1 MGICQTAKRGP
12 ISKFFIIKLTET
24 WKSLN
29 LNTHKSDAISDLKVV
44 HKVGSREPRFAFKG
58 NLQETGASKKAL
70 KIFVNDSTR
79 VWNRAPHVIKNSK
92 SLYSAKLEIKK
103 LSKLYQSELYA
114 FLFFVFFLIGHKGKF
129 TKLYFL
135 IRYCNHYKSINLRFQ

>member
-79 VWNRAPHVIKNSK
+79 VWNRAPQNIKTNISLFTAKKRSK
-92 SLYSAKLEIKK
+92 
-103 LSKLYQSELYA
+103 
-114 FLFFVFFLIGHKGKF
+114 FLQ
-129 TKLYFL
+129 
-135 IRYCNHYKSINLRFQ
+135 NHYQYKCLMQNKHSCLNCAPHIFVYPHSIL